1 MPNPPP
7 GTTRM
12 PPRFVPTLTEVV
24 QNEPV
29 PPLQSDMAP
38 DASAS
43 TSPDAPYSAQAS
55 YAASTASPF
64 YAPQP
69 PAVSP
74 SPAELPEP
82 RAEAMTSAQGGLPP
96 SDSLEDQIIHRVMQ
110 RVDLSL
116 ERRLQEAV
124 SAMVLAQT
132 QLLVPRLR
140 EEIEFV
146 VRQSVSDAVA
156 DELATRNLR

>member
-7 GTTRM
+7 GPTRM

-29 PPLQSDMAP
+29 PPVQSDAAP
-38 DASAS
+38 DA
-43 TSPDAPYSAQAS
+43 TPYAPYSAQAS

-82 RAEAMTSAQGGLPP
+82 RAEAMPSPPGGLPP

>member
-1 MPNPPP
+1 MQIPPR
-7 GTTRM
+7 T

-24 QNEPV
+24 QNAPVSSSDEDWQQASSKDEWPAEPAFHGEPAAEPEPDV
-29 PPLQSDMAP
+29 PPQADTPNTL
-38 DASAS
+38 AS
-43 TSPDAPYSAQAS
+43 
-55 YAASTASPF
+55 
-64 YAPQP
+64 
-69 PAVSP
+69 
-74 SPAELPEP
+74 
-82 RAEAMTSAQGGLPP
+82 EA
-96 SDSLEDQIIHRVMQ
+96 LEDQIIHRVMQ

-116 ERRLQEAV
+116 ERRLQDAV

-156 DELATRNLR
+156 DELATRSPRG

>member
-1 MPNPPP
+1 MQIPPR
-7 GTTRM
+7 T

-24 QNEPV
+24 QNAPVYSSDEAWQQPSSKDEWPAEPAFQAESAVGQEPDV
-29 PPLQSDMAP
+29 PP
-38 DASAS
+38 
-43 TSPDAPYSAQAS
+43 
-55 YAASTASPF
+55 
-64 YAPQP
+64 
-69 PAVSP
+69 
-74 SPAELPEP
+74 PAEAPNTQ
-82 RAEAMTSAQGGLPP
+82 ANEA
-96 SDSLEDQIIHRVMQ
+96 LEDQIIHRVMQ

-116 ERRLQEAV
+116 ERRLQDAV

-156 DELATRNLR
+156 DELATRSPRG